1 MLYARWLI
9 WWCLCAWG
17 HVSWA
22 QSSVGAVQGSALVE
36 VRDQARINL
45 SPHAH
50 LLEDTSGKL
59 TFDDVRHAAHQARFV
74 PHAFGDAPIHFGL
87 TRSVVWVRLQLR
99 VGSTESVQRLL
110 HVGFPL
116 LDDVTLYEQTPVG
129 GVVQV
134 ATGDTRPYAQR
145 PVAHRHFVFPLQLS
159 PGTERTLY
167 LRVASGG
174 TVSIPL
180 MLWQPDAFWQNDQ
193 VSLGISAL
201 YFGLLAG
208 LLLYNLFLY
217 FSTRESQFLV
227 YVCFSASMG
236 VGQLG
241 LTGLGAQFFWT
252 QSLWL
257 AEYAPRA
264 SLAITAL
271 FAAIFVRGLL
281 DTRVR
286 FPRMDVLLKAMVGM
300 SLLTLLAVFALPQL
314 VSAWM
319 INLLSLSVAVTMVGI
334 GVCAYLQRQPGAR
347 FFLLAWSA
355 LLLGAAVLP
364 LHNLGLLP
372 ANVFNRHGLMLG
384 SAIEML
390 LLSIALA
397 DRINTAHREKEA
409 ALAQAAESDFA
420 RLEVLKASEAQLEH
434 RVRLRTLELEE
445 ANRRLLEN
453 ERLLE
458 FRANHDALT
467 GLANRVLLANRV
479 QLAMQRSLRSGQGFA
494 LVALDLDGF
503 KAVNDTHGHACGDDL
518 LLVVAKRLGE
528 VTRGI
533 DTVAR
538 VGGDEFVLL
547 LEGLTQPADLWAFA
561 SKLLAGI
568 EAPVRLPSGV
578 LVSVSASI
586 GHATYPH
593 DALEYDELMKI
604 ADAAM
609 YTCKQSRKPQASAP
623 APLT

>member
-1 MLYARWLI
+1 MLYARWLF
-9 WWCLCAWG
+9 WWCLFAWMP
-17 HVSWA
+17 VSGA
-22 QSSVGAVQGSALVE
+22 QTSAMVVDVL
-36 VRDQARINL
+36 DQARINL
-45 SPHAH
+45 SPHADI
-50 LLEDTSGKL
+50 LEDPSGRL
-59 TFDDVRHAAHQARFV
+59 TFDDVRQPSQQDRFAA
-74 PHAFGDAPIHFGL
+74 HAFGEAPLHFGL
-87 TRSVVWVRLQLR
+87 TASAIWVRLQLHA
-99 VGSTESVQRLL
+99 GSSEPQQRLL

-116 LDDVTLYEQTPVG
+116 LDDVTLYEYTPMG

-145 PVAHRHFVFPLQLS
+145 PVAHRHFVFPLQLQ
-159 PGTERTLY
+159 PGSDRTLY

-180 MLWQPDAFWQNDQ
+180 MLWHPDAFWQNDQ

-217 FSTRESQFLV
+217 FSTRERQFLV

-241 LTGLGAQFFWT
+241 LTGLGAQFLWT
-252 QSLWL
+252 KSLWL

-264 SLAITAL
+264 SLAVTAL

-281 DTRVR
+281 ETRVR
-286 FPRMDVLLKAMVGM
+286 FPRMDVLIKAMAGA

-319 INLLSLSVAVTMVGI
+319 INLLSLSVAFAMVGI
-334 GVCAYLQRQPGAR
+334 GVCAYRLHQPGAR

-364 LHNLGLLP
+364 MHNLGVLP

-420 RLEVLKASEAQLEH
+420 RLETLKASEAELEH

-479 QLAMQRSLRSGQGFA
+479 QLALQRSQRSGQGFA
-494 LVALDLDGF
+494 LLALDLDGF

-518 LLVVAKRLGE
+518 LLVIAKRLE
-528 VTRGI
+528 EATRGI

-547 LEGLTQPADLWAFA
+547 LEGLTQPADVWAFA
-561 SKLLAGI
+561 SKLLDRL
-568 EAPVRLPSGV
+568 ELPVRLSSGV
-578 LVSVSASI
+578 EVSVSASI

-593 DALEYDELMKI
+593 DASDYDALMKI

-609 YTCKQSRKPQASAP
+609 YTCKQSRKSQASAP
-623 APLT
+623 MPLT

>member
-1 MLYARWLI
+1 
-9 WWCLCAWG
+9 
-17 HVSWA
+17 
-22 QSSVGAVQGSALVE
+22 
-36 VRDQARINL
+36 
-45 SPHAH
+45 
-50 LLEDTSGKL
+50 
-59 TFDDVRHAAHQARFV
+59 
-74 PHAFGDAPIHFGL
+74 
-87 TRSVVWVRLQLR
+87 
-99 VGSTESVQRLL
+99 
-110 HVGFPL
+110 
-116 LDDVTLYEQTPVG
+116 
-129 GVVQV
+129 VVQV
-134 ATGDTRPYAQR
+134 ETGDTRPYAQR
-145 PVAHRHFVFPLQLS
+145 PVPHRHFVFPIQLQ
-159 PGTERTLY
+159 PGSDRTLY

-180 MLWQPDAFWQNDQ
+180 MLWHPDAFWQNDQ
-193 VSLGISAL
+193 VSLGVSAL

-217 FSTRESQFLV
+217 FSTREPQFLV

-236 VGQLG
+236 IGQLG
-241 LTGLGAQFFWT
+241 LTGLGAQFLWT
-252 QSLWL
+252 KSLWL
-257 AEYAPRA
+257 AEYVPRA
-264 SLAITAL
+264 SLAITAF

-286 FPRMDVLLKAMVGM
+286 FPRMDVLINTVAGV
-300 SLLTLLAVFALPQL
+300 SLLTLLAVFVLPQL

-319 INLLSLSVAVTMVGI
+319 INLLSLSVAFTMVGI
-334 GVCAYLQRQPGAR
+334 GVCAYRLHQPGAR

-364 LHNLGLLP
+364 LHNLGVLP

-420 RLEVLKASEAQLEH
+420 RLEVLKASEAELEH

-479 QLAMQRSLRSGQGFA
+479 QLAMQRSQRSGQGFA
-494 LVALDLDGF
+494 LVVLDLDGF

-518 LLVVAKRLGE
+518 LLVIAKRLEE

-547 LEGLTQPADLWAFA
+547 LEGLTQPADVWAFA
-561 SKLLAGI
+561 SKLLDRI
-568 EAPVRLPSGV
+568 ELPVRLSSGV
-578 LVSVSASI
+578 EVTVSASI

-593 DALEYDELMKI
+593 DAREYDALMKL

-609 YTCKQSRKPQASAP
+609 YTCKQSRKYAASAP
-623 APLT
+623 MPLT